1 MKREH
6 SYPQLPGYSYRS
18 AFAGGVN
25 GRPTFHARVRVKGWK
40 RSQWITVTGD
50 SGEPIVYFDP
60 FDAMEAAR
68 LWAIQNENKEAA

>member
-50 SGEPIVYFDP
+50 SGEPIV
-60 FDAMEAAR
+60 
-68 LWAIQNENKEAA
+68 